1 MNSELFL
8 KFIILLNLNLYL
20 IIIIFVGYYKT
31 ISFADKVYQ
40 RSDIDGQD
48 LHGLH
53 KMTTL
58 LGGRCCCS
66 FSF

>member
-1 MNSELFL
+1 MNSEFFL

-31 ISFADKVYQ
+31 ISFADIYQ

-58 LGGRCCCS
+58 
-66 FSF
+66 